1 MRKSLVTLAI
11 AAGTVTAV
19 SAGTAGY
26 AIATK
31 TAVNERPVAAV
42 HVVKPKP
49 KATAGP
55 KPRHHRPHVK
65 IAYVQ
70 PAAPAPAPA
79 PANPQMTNAS
89 AVVMQFYQDLSN
101 HDYADAWSL
110 GGDNIGGSDY
120 SGWVAGSATTASVDV
135 TSYGTWNDGTVWA
148 DISPTQADGSIRT
161 YSETYTVANGVIVS
175 ANITQTSSQLRARTT

>member
-19 SAGTAGY
+19 GAGTAGY

-31 TAVNERPVAAV
+31 TAVKERPVAAV
-42 HVVKPKP
+42 HVAKPKP
-49 KATAGP
+49 KVPADP
-55 KPRHHRPHVK
+55 KPRHHRPRVK
-65 IAYVQ
+65 IVYVQ

-79 PANPQMTNAS
+79 PQPQMTNAS

-120 SGWVAGSATTASVDV
+120 NGWAAGYATTASITV

-148 DISPTQADGSIRT
+148 DISALQTDGTTRT
-161 YSETYTVANGVIVS
+161 YSGIYTVANGVIVS
-175 ANITQTSSQLRARTT
+175 ANITQTS

>member
-19 SAGTAGY
+19 CAGTAGY

-31 TAVNERPVAAV
+31 TAVQEQPTAAV

-49 KATAGP
+49 KAVADP
-55 KPRHHRPHVK
+55 KRRHHRPRVK
-65 IAYVQ
+65 IVYVQ
-70 PAAPAPAPA
+70 PAASAPAAAPASAPA

-120 SGWVAGSATTASVDV
+120 NGWAAGYATTASITI
-135 TSYGTWNDGTVWA
+135 TSYGTWSDGTVWA
-148 DISPTQADGSIRT
+148 DISALQTDGTTRT
-161 YSETYTVANGVIVS
+161 YSGTYTVANGVIVS
-175 ANITQTSSQLRARTT
+175 ASITQTS

>member
-19 SAGTAGY
+19 CAGTAGY

-31 TAVNERPVAAV
+31 KAVHTRPVAAA
-42 HVVKPKP
+42 HVVQPKP
-49 KATAGP
+49 TATADP
-55 KPRHHRPHVK
+55 KSRHHRPRVK
-65 IAYVQ
+65 IVYVQ
-70 PAAPAPAPA
+70 PAASAPAAAPAPAPQ
-79 PANPQMTNAS
+79 PGMTNAS
-89 AVVMQFYQDLSN
+89 AIVMQFYQDLSN

-120 SGWVAGSATTASVDV
+120 NGWAAGYATTASITV

-148 DISPTQADGSIRT
+148 HISALQTDGTTRT
-161 YSETYTVANGVIVS
+161 YRGTYTVANGVIIS
-175 ANITQTSSQLRARTT
+175 ANITQTS

>member
-19 SAGTAGY
+19 GAGTAGY

-31 TAVNERPVAAV
+31 TAVKERPVAAV

-49 KATAGP
+49 KATADP
-55 KPRHHRPHVK
+55 KPRHHHKRVK
-65 IAYVQ
+65 IVYVQ

-79 PANPQMTNAS
+79 PQPQMTNAS

-120 SGWVAGSATTASVDV
+120 NGWAAGYATTASVDV

-148 DISPTQADGSIRT
+148 DISALQTDGTTRT
-161 YSETYTVANGVIVS
+161 YSGIYTVANGVIVS
-175 ANITQTSSQLRARTT
+175 ANITQTS

>member
-19 SAGTAGY
+19 GAGTAGY

-31 TAVNERPVAAV
+31 TAVKERPVAAV
-42 HVVKPKP
+42 HVAKPKP
-49 KATAGP
+49 KVPADP
-55 KPRHHRPHVK
+55 KPRHHRPRVK
-65 IAYVQ
+65 TVYVQ

-79 PANPQMTNAS
+79 PQPQMTNAS

-120 SGWVAGSATTASVDV
+120 NGWVAGYATTASVDV

-148 DISPTQADGSIRT
+148 DISALQTDGTTRT
-161 YSETYTVANGVIVS
+161 YSGTYTVANGVIVS
-175 ANITQTSSQLRARTT
+175 ANITQTS

>member
-19 SAGTAGY
+19 GAGTAGY

-31 TAVNERPVAAV
+31 TAVKERPVAAV
-42 HVVKPKP
+42 HVAKPKP
-49 KATAGP
+49 KVPADP
-55 KPRHHRPHVK
+55 KPRHHRPRVK
-65 IAYVQ
+65 IVHAQ

-79 PANPQMTNAS
+79 PQPQLTNAS

-120 SGWVAGSATTASVDV
+120 NGWVAGYATTASVDV

-148 DISPTQADGSIRT
+148 DISALQTDGTTRT
-161 YSETYTVANGVIVS
+161 YSGIYTVANGVIVS
-175 ANITQTSSQLRARTT
+175 ANITQTS

>member
-19 SAGTAGY
+19 GAGTAGY

-31 TAVNERPVAAV
+31 TAVKERPVAAV

-49 KATAGP
+49 KATADP
-55 KPRHHRPHVK
+55 KRRHHRPHVK
-65 IAYVQ
+65 TVYVQ
-70 PAAPAPAPA
+70 PAAPPPAAAPAPA
-79 PANPQMTNAS
+79 PQPQMTNAS

-120 SGWVAGSATTASVDV
+120 NGWAAGYATTASITV

-148 DISPTQADGSIRT
+148 DISALQTDGTTRT
-161 YSETYTVANGVIVS
+161 YSGTYTVANGVIVS
-175 ANITQTSSQLRARTT
+175 ANITQTS

>member
-19 SAGTAGY
+19 CAGTAGY

-31 TAVNERPVAAV
+31 TVHTQPVAAS
-42 HVVKPKP
+42 HAIKP
-49 KATAGP
+49 KADQKPSP
-55 KPRHHRPHVK
+55 KPRHHHHKRVK
-65 IAYVQ
+65 IVYVPQ
-70 PAAPAPAPA
+70 PAAAAPAAPAPAPQ
-79 PANPQMTNAS
+79 PQMTNAS

-101 HDYADAWSL
+101 HDYADAWNL

-120 SGWVAGSATTASVDV
+120 NGWVAGYATTASVDV

-148 DISPTQADGSIRT
+148 DISATQTDGSIRT
-161 YSETYTVANGVIVS
+161 YSGTYTVANGVIVS
-175 ANITQTSSQLRARTT
+175 ANITQTS

>member
-19 SAGTAGY
+19 GAGTAGY

-31 TAVNERPVAAV
+31 TAVKERPVAAV
-42 HVVKPKP
+42 HVAKPKP
-49 KATAGP
+49 KVPADP
-55 KPRHHRPHVK
+55 KPRHHRPRVK
-65 IAYVQ
+65 TVYVQ

-79 PANPQMTNAS
+79 PQPQMTNAS

-120 SGWVAGSATTASVDV
+120 NGWVAGYATTASVDV

-148 DISPTQADGSIRT
+148 DISALQTDGTTRT
-161 YSETYTVANGVIVS
+161 YSGTYTVANGVIIS
-175 ANITQTSSQLRARTT
+175 ANITQTS

>member
-19 SAGTAGY
+19 GAGTAGY

-31 TAVNERPVAAV
+31 TAVKERPVAAV
-42 HVVKPKP
+42 HVAKPKP
-49 KATAGP
+49 KVPADP
-55 KPRHHRPHVK
+55 KPRHHRPRVK
-65 IAYVQ
+65 TVYVQ

-79 PANPQMTNAS
+79 PQPQMTNAS

-120 SGWVAGSATTASVDV
+120 NGWAAGYATTASITV
-135 TSYGTWNDGTVWA
+135 TSYGTWSDGTVWA
-148 DISPTQADGSIRT
+148 DISALQTDGTTRT
-161 YSETYTVANGVIVS
+161 YSGIYTVANGVIVS
-175 ANITQTSSQLRARTT
+175 ANITQTS

>member
-19 SAGTAGY
+19 GAGTAGY

-31 TAVNERPVAAV
+31 TAVKERPVAAV
-42 HVVKPKP
+42 HVAKPKP
-49 KATAGP
+49 KVPADP
-55 KPRHHRPHVK
+55 KPRHHRPRVK
-65 IAYVQ
+65 TVYVQ

-79 PANPQMTNAS
+79 PQPQMTNAS

-120 SGWVAGSATTASVDV
+120 NGWVAGYATTASVDV

-148 DISPTQADGSIRT
+148 DISALQTDGTTRT
-161 YSETYTVANGVIVS
+161 YNGTYTVANGVIVS
-175 ANITQTSSQLRARTT
+175 ANITQTS

>member
-19 SAGTAGY
+19 GAGTAGY
-26 AIATK
+26 AIAAK
-31 TAVNERPVAAV
+31 TAVTERPVAAV
-42 HVVKPKP
+42 HVAKPKP
-49 KATAGP
+49 KVPADP
-55 KPRHHRPHVK
+55 KPRHHRPRVK
-65 IAYVQ
+65 IVHAQ

-79 PANPQMTNAS
+79 PQPQLTNAS

-120 SGWVAGSATTASVDV
+120 NGWAAGYATTASITV
-135 TSYGTWNDGTVWA
+135 TSYGTWSDGTVWA
-148 DISPTQADGSIRT
+148 DISALQTDGTTRT
-161 YSETYTVANGVIVS
+161 YSGTYTVANGVIVS
-175 ANITQTSSQLRARTT
+175 ASITQTS

>member
-19 SAGTAGY
+19 GAGTAGY

-31 TAVNERPVAAV
+31 TAVKERPVAAV
-42 HVVKPKP
+42 HVAKPKP
-49 KATAGP
+49 KVPADP
-55 KPRHHRPHVK
+55 KPRHHRPRVK
-65 IAYVQ
+65 TVYVQ

-79 PANPQMTNAS
+79 PQPQMTNAS

-110 GGDNIGGSDY
+110 GGGNIGGSDY
-120 SGWVAGSATTASVDV
+120 NGWAAGYATTASITV
-135 TSYGTWNDGTVWA
+135 TSYGTWSDGTVWA
-148 DISPTQADGSIRT
+148 DISALQTDGTTRT
-161 YSETYTVANGVIVS
+161 YSGTYTVANGVIVS
-175 ANITQTSSQLRARTT
+175 ASITQTS

>member
-19 SAGTAGY
+19 CAGTAGY

-49 KATAGP
+49 KAAADP
-55 KPRHHRPHVK
+55 KRRHHHSRVK
-65 IAYVQ
+65 IVYVQ
-70 PAAPAPAPA
+70 PAATAPAAAPAPAPA
-79 PANPQMTNAS
+79 PANPQLTNAS

-110 GGDNIGGSDY
+110 GGGNIGGSDY
-120 SGWVAGSATTASVDV
+120 NGWAAGYATTASISV
-135 TSYGTWNDGTVWA
+135 TGYGTYSDGTVWTH
-148 DISPTQADGSIRT
+148 ISAVQDDGSVRT
-161 YSETYTVANGVIVS
+161 YDGTYSVSGGVIVS
-175 ANITQTSSQLRARTT
+175 AQMSRTS

>member
-19 SAGTAGY
+19 CAGTAGY

-31 TAVNERPVAAV
+31 TAVKERPVAAV
-42 HVVKPKP
+42 HVAKPKP
-49 KATAGP
+49 KVPADP
-55 KPRHHRPHVK
+55 KPRHHRPRVK
-65 IAYVQ
+65 TVYVQ

-79 PANPQMTNAS
+79 PQPQMTNAS

-110 GGDNIGGSDY
+110 GGGNIGGSDY
-120 SGWVAGSATTASVDV
+120 NGWAAGYATTASITV
-135 TSYGTWNDGTVWA
+135 TSYGTWSDGTVWA
-148 DISPTQADGSIRT
+148 DISALQTDGTTRT
-161 YSETYTVANGVIVS
+161 YSGTYTVANGVIVS
-175 ANITQTSSQLRARTT
+175 ASITQTS

>member
-19 SAGTAGY
+19 GAGTAGY

-31 TAVNERPVAAV
+31 TAVKERPVAAV
-42 HVVKPKP
+42 HVAKPKP
-49 KATAGP
+49 KVPADP
-55 KPRHHRPHVK
+55 KPRHHRPRVK
-65 IAYVQ
+65 IVHAQ

-79 PANPQMTNAS
+79 PQPQLTNAS

-120 SGWVAGSATTASVDV
+120 NGWVAGYATTASVDV

-148 DISPTQADGSIRT
+148 DISALQTDGTTRT
-161 YSETYTVANGVIVS
+161 YSGTYTVANGVIVS
-175 ANITQTSSQLRARTT
+175 ANITQTS

>member
-19 SAGTAGY
+19 GAGTAGY

-31 TAVNERPVAAV
+31 TAVKERPVAAV
-42 HVVKPKP
+42 HVAKPKP
-49 KATAGP
+49 KVPADP
-55 KPRHHRPHVK
+55 KPRHHRPRVK
-65 IAYVQ
+65 IVHAQ

-79 PANPQMTNAS
+79 PQPQLTNAS

-120 SGWVAGSATTASVDV
+120 NGWAAGYATTASITV

-148 DISPTQADGSIRT
+148 DISALQTDGTTRT
-161 YSETYTVANGVIVS
+161 YSGTYTVANGVIVS
-175 ANITQTSSQLRARTT
+175 ANITQTS

>member
-19 SAGTAGY
+19 GAGTAGY

-31 TAVNERPVAAV
+31 TAVKERPVAAV
-42 HVVKPKP
+42 HVAKPKP
-49 KATAGP
+49 KVPADP
-55 KPRHHRPHVK
+55 KPRHHRPRVK
-65 IAYVQ
+65 TVYVQ

-79 PANPQMTNAS
+79 PQPQMTNAS

-120 SGWVAGSATTASVDV
+120 NGWAAGYATTASITV
-135 TSYGTWNDGTVWA
+135 TSYGTWSDGTVWA
-148 DISPTQADGSIRT
+148 DISALQTDGTTRT
-161 YSETYTVANGVIVS
+161 YSGTYTVANGVIVS
-175 ANITQTSSQLRARTT
+175 ANITQTS

>member
-19 SAGTAGY
+19 GAGTAGY

-31 TAVNERPVAAV
+31 TAVKERPVAAV
-42 HVVKPKP
+42 HVAKPKP
-49 KATAGP
+49 KVPADP
-55 KPRHHRPHVK
+55 KPRHHRPRVK
-65 IAYVQ
+65 IVYVQ

-79 PANPQMTNAS
+79 PQPQMTNAS

-120 SGWVAGSATTASVDV
+120 NGWVAGYATTASVDV

-148 DISPTQADGSIRT
+148 DISALQTDGTTRT
-161 YSETYTVANGVIVS
+161 YSGIYTVANGVIVS
-175 ANITQTSSQLRARTT
+175 ANITQTS

>member
-19 SAGTAGY
+19 GAGTAGY

-31 TAVNERPVAAV
+31 TAVKERPVAAV
-42 HVVKPKP
+42 HVAKPKP
-49 KATAGP
+49 KVPADP
-55 KPRHHRPHVK
+55 KPRHHRPRVK
-65 IAYVQ
+65 TVYVQ

-79 PANPQMTNAS
+79 PQPQMTNAS

-120 SGWVAGSATTASVDV
+120 NGWAAGYATTASITV

-148 DISPTQADGSIRT
+148 DISALQTDGTTRT
-161 YSETYTVANGVIVS
+161 YSGIYTVANGVIVS
-175 ANITQTSSQLRARTT
+175 ANITQTS

>member
-19 SAGTAGY
+19 GAGTAGY

-31 TAVNERPVAAV
+31 TAVKERPVAAV
-42 HVVKPKP
+42 HVAKPKP
-49 KATAGP
+49 KVPADP
-55 KPRHHRPHVK
+55 KPRHHRPRVK
-65 IAYVQ
+65 TVYVQ

-79 PANPQMTNAS
+79 PQPQMTNAS

-120 SGWVAGSATTASVDV
+120 NGWVAGYATTASVDV

-148 DISPTQADGSIRT
+148 DISALQTDGTTRT
-161 YSETYTVANGVIVS
+161 YSGIYTVANGVIVS
-175 ANITQTSSQLRARTT
+175 ANITQTS

>member
-19 SAGTAGY
+19 GAGTAGY
-26 AIATK
+26 AIATN

-42 HVVKPKP
+42 HVVKPTP
-49 KATAGP
+49 KAKADP
-55 KPRHHRPHVK
+55 KPRHHRPRVK
-65 IAYVQ
+65 IVYVQ
-70 PAAPAPAPA
+70 PAAPASAPA

-120 SGWVAGSATTASVDV
+120 NGWAAGYATTASITV

-148 DISPTQADGSIRT
+148 DISAVQTDGTTRT
-161 YSETYTVANGVIVS
+161 YSGTYTVANGAIIS
-175 ANITQTSSQLRARTT
+175 ANITQTS